1 MVQRLDCRIIKF
13 LCRHCAAFS
22 FCREVVKLAATRL
35 IALHKNKGKS
45 VAACLKSRTDYAQNP
60 DKTQQGELVSSYE
73 CSPLTV
79 DEEFMLSKRQYELVT
94 GRRQKS
100 DVIAYQIRQSFK
112 PGEITAEEANKVGY
126 ELAMRFTKGKY
137 VDPMGKRIRPDFLS
151 QHFPDFLVAH
161 QMKRIRFHD
170 LRHSCASLLYANGVS
185 LKEIQE
191 WLGHSDISTTS
202 NIYTHLDF
210 SSKVSSANAIVNIF
224 PENTKV

>member
-1 MVQRLDCRIIKF
+1 MSEI
-13 LCRHCAAFS
+13 AACTLIQEEPDRKTERYMMMFKDYPD
-22 FCREVVKLAATRL
+22 VVSVDILQEML
-35 IALHKNKGKS
+35 NKMKKEQEQNRKVCGKS
-45 VAACLKSRTDYAQNP
+45 YCNDYL
-60 DKTQQGELVSSYE
+60 DY
-73 CSPLTV
+73 
-79 DEEFMLSKRQYELVT
+79 
-94 GRRQKS
+94 
-100 DVIAYQIRQSFK
+100 I
-112 PGEITAEEANKVGY
+112 
-126 ELAMRFTKGKY
+126 Y
-137 VDPMGKRIRPDFLS
+137 VDPIGKRIRPDFLS